1 MSNSPIHGF
10 ADRFIII
17 VLAAALAAGLGL
29 FAAQKFFAAD
39 QRLPGVSQSQL
50 RSVRLIA
57 SPRVLPAYRLLLSDG
72 TALTPGRLAGHWT
85 VVFLGFT
92 HCPDVCPTILAEFA
106 GAQKSWAS
114 LPESIR
120 PRLLF
125 VSVDPERDTP
135 EKTGE
140 YAHYF
145 HADKGQP
152 NLQPVS
158 GRDLMLAFD
167 VSASMATPDL
177 RLDGKPTA
185 RLRVARTLAY
195 DFLKRRQGDRVGL
208 IVFGSQAYLHTPLT
222 FDLEAVRAA
231 LATMETGFAGPET
244 ALGDAIG
251 LATKHLAPLADHSRE
266 LVLLTDGAN
275 TAGTLAPQRAAWLAQ
290 RAGVRIHAIGIGAA
304 RVVADAGKQADGLD
318 EATLQQIVE
327 QSGGSY
333 RRAADSAELEDF
345 FRALDKI
352 QPSTQGAV
360 TVRPQ
365 RALYPWPL
373 GLAFLLSVGLAL
385 RRSRQTTP

>member
-72 TALTPGRLAGHWT
+72 TALTPGRLTGHWT

-92 HCPDVCPTILAEFA
+92 HCPDVCPTTLAELA

-114 LPESIR
+114 LPESVR

-145 HADKGQP
+145 H
-152 NLQPVS
+152 
-158 GRDLMLAFD
+158 
-167 VSASMATPDL
+167 PD
-177 RLDGKPTA
+177 
-185 RLRVARTLAY
+185 TLAAGGSPAQLAQFAQAMGLVY
-195 DFLKRRQGDRVGL
+195 MKVPLENGDYTMDHSATLVLLDPQGRQAGL
-208 IVFGSQAYLHTPLT
+208 I
-222 FDLEAVRAA
+222 R
-231 LATMETGFAGPET
+231 
-244 ALGDAIG
+244 
-251 LATKHLAPLADHSRE
+251 APLAWRDVAQDL
-266 LVLLTDGAN
+266 LVLAEGA
-275 TAGTLAPQRAAWLAQ
+275 R
-290 RAGVRIHAIGIGAA
+290 
-304 RVVADAGKQADGLD
+304 
-318 EATLQQIVE
+318 
-327 QSGGSY
+327 
-333 RRAADSAELEDF
+333 
-345 FRALDKI
+345 
-352 QPSTQGAV
+352 
-360 TVRPQ
+360 
-365 RALYPWPL
+365 
-373 GLAFLLSVGLAL
+373 
-385 RRSRQTTP
+385 